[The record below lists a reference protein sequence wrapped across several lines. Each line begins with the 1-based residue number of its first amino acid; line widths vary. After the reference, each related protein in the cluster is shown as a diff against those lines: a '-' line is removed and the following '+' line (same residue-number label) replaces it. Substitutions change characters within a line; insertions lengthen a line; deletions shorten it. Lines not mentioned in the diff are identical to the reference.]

1 MGIGIMNE
9 PSDFFFFNDFGYE
22 YILIEEAKA
31 ASAYKQRKVYNV
43 SLYRRNDIFGEGK
56 LVSSLTIDDNSN
68 RDTTNRFF
76 AFYYPALLP
85 YKKRLYI
92 HSFFTFEKYMGMG
105 YGRKLLKATVDF
117 FNKKADILYL
127 QVGSTIIETHRL
139 VNFYSSLGF
148 KEVAPNQTLCEDNP
162 LMMLKSKK

>member
-1 MGIGIMNE
+1 MDRFG
-9 PSDFFFFNDFGYE
+9 DFFFFNDFGYE
-22 YILIEEAKA
+22 YILIEEAKT
-31 ASAYKQRKVYNV
+31 ASPYKQHKVYNV
-43 SLYRRNDIFGEGK
+43 YLYRRNVIFGEGEI
-56 LVSSLTIDDNSN
+56 VSSLTIVDNS
-68 RDTTNRFF
+68 DTTNRFF
-76 AFYYPALLP
+76 AIYYPVLLP

-92 HSFFTFEKYMGMG
+92 CNFFTFEKYMGMG

-162 LMMLKSKK
+162 LMMLKSEK